1 MVGGVAELKDDA
13 VMELDRPIELGL
25 LPGEEEEEEDEDE
38 EEKGAKLSIIRSSAL
53 EKLDPLPLEN
63 LLDPLP
69 DEKLEPEE
77 EKPLLLPLLENP
89 LLLGV
94 KPDPLF
100 ELKLDPELPDR
111 AENEGFPIKD

>member
-13 VMELDRPIELGL
+13 VMELDKPIELGL
-25 LPGEEEEEEDEDE
+25 LPEEEE

-111 AENEGFPIKD
+111 AEIEGFPIKD